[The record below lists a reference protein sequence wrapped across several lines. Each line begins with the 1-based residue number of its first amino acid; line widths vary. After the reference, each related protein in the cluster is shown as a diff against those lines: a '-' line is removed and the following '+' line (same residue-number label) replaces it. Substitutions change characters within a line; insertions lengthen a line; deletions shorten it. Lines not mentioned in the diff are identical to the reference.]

1 MRCAFTAF
9 FCRYA
14 KSMSLTQ
21 IASIAKVLL
30 ALTRLLLQA
39 PSENLWI
46 LSSGTERR
54 LLRQSSRVFL
64 HATIMLLLSHTRRPG
79 LIRRKPRL
87 ARCIFHC
94 GKWPFLSHFAMCM
107 TCFCT
112 VRLCYRDAILTCFAT
127 GVKLLVSENTTSI
140 GRRSV
145 AGGAP
150 EHHAFSQY
158 FKDDTC
164 HEGHG
169 YGKAS
174 TASHLFRLFS
184 K

>member
-1 MRCAFTAF
+1 MLTLIFCSRQCVCAFTAF

-46 LSSGTERR
+46 LASGTERR
-54 LLRQSSRVFL
+54 LLRQSSQIFV
-64 HATIMLLLSHTRRPG
+64 HATILLVLSHTRRPG
-79 LIRRKPRL
+79 LIRRRSRL

-94 GKWPFLSHFAMCM
+94 GKWPFLSHFAMCV

-112 VRLCYRDAILTCFAT
+112 VRLRFLDVILTCLAFRCIPTRMRRHDFGAS
-127 GVKLLVSENTTSI
+127 KKCC
-140 GRRSV
+140 GRS
-145 AGGAP
+145 P
-150 EHHAFSQY
+150 
-158 FKDDTC
+158 
-164 HEGHG
+164 
-169 YGKAS
+169 
-174 TASHLFRLFS
+174 
-184 K
+184 